1 LPFITTWDDSR
12 NQNRPTDSAEEAL
25 KDSAKA
31 AAVVRKHSSSAD
43 AFESLTKA
51 AKNALSR
58 LPFAVREALYYRARG
73 EEYYPDPPEAWDDV
87 KRAIEN
93 GQLKLNSEDTAVIPR
108 ESDPGVRKA
117 ATALD
122 ELEKWLERPPAD
134 FPEWYA
140 TAFDDARADVRL
152 RPFWEEHLK

>member
-1 LPFITTWDDSR
+1 
-12 NQNRPTDSAEEAL
+12 
-25 KDSAKA
+25 
-31 AAVVRKHSSSAD
+31 
-43 AFESLTKA
+43 
-51 AKNALSR
+51 
-58 LPFAVREALYYRARG
+58 
-73 EEYYPDPPEAWDDV
+73 V

-108 ESDPGVRKA
+108 ESDPGVHKA
-117 ATALD
+117 AAALD

-140 TAFDDARADVRL
+140 AAFDDARADLRL